1 MEIVRDDE
9 AINEMN
15 AEVFI
20 LIMCVLVDYGLR
32 KYVKKVS
39 FMKLMW
45 CHLWLTRLRRHRQMR
60 SFAVVFR
67 RILACLVVT

>member
-20 LIMCVLVDYGLR
+20 LFMCVLVEYGLR
-32 KYVKKVS
+32 KYVKKEC

-45 CHLWLTRLRRHRQMR
+45 CHLWLTRLRRHRQMLLCFAGFLRVLLLR
-60 SFAVVFR
+60 SM
-67 RILACLVVT
+67 